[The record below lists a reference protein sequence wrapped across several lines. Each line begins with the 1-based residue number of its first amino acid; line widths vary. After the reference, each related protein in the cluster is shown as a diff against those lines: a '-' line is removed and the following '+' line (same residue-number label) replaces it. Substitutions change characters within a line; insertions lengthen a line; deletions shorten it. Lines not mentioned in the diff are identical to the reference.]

1 MKKQVGL
8 DLIQR
13 PGFRLKTIDISSQK
27 IASLPTQKRISNI
40 DRNIVRRG
48 FMVNEPKARS
58 VPDAPALQPIELD
71 DTGKLVTLSDK
82 TVDQLLSITV
92 GDPTDVKWLQ
102 EKERLELMFEAQ
114 GLSPDEIRRE
124 LEVNRPLNRDQR
136 TITRKKGVDP
146 DPNIPLARKL
156 DALTN
161 MVLDGRAESRQEQAQ
176 VAGLM
181 ANAMKSIEGMKTLS
195 LQQFIKIGRTINR
208 INPPV
213 DPVDFGLTAR
223 FYDVTN
229 YDIDA
234 GKINFYLMARI
245 RKDPDFD
252 EKDNTGNTLNYNHFV
267 KDFSVGRPGGPGRVG
282 FPTLDVRAFLR
293 KLTNSGSKRRFIDL
307 ERGGLVDLPQMT
319 QIVRASGQ
327 TLTDNPLV
335 AVTEEH
341 LDGK

>member
-13 PGFRLKTIDISSQK
+13 PGFKLKTVDISSQK
-27 IASLPTQKRISNI
+27 IVPLPTQKRISNI

-58 VPDAPALQPIELD
+58 VPESPALQPIELD

-114 GLSPDEIRRE
+114 GLTPDQIRRE
-124 LEVNRPLNRDQR
+124 LEVNRPLNREQR
-136 TITRKKGVDP
+136 TITQKKGVDP

-156 DALTN
+156 DALSN
-161 MVLDGRAESRQEQAQ
+161 MVLDGRAESRKDQALI
-176 VAGLM
+176 AGVM
-181 ANAMKSIEGMKTLS
+181 ANTMSSIEGMKQLS
-195 LQQFIKIGRTINR
+195 IAEFVKIGKTIKR

-213 DPVDFGLTAR
+213 NPEDFGLTAR

-229 YDIDA
+229 YDIYS
-234 GKINFYLMARI
+234 GKINFFLMARAQ
-245 RKDPDFD
+245 KDPDFE
-252 EKDNTGNTLNYNHFV
+252 EKDTSSGTLNYNHFI
-267 KDFSVGRPGGPGRVG
+267 KDFNMRQDG
-282 FPTLDVRAFLR
+282 FPTLDVRQFIR
-293 KLTNSGSKRRFIDL
+293 KMGKPRGQRRFLDL
-307 ERGGLVDLPQMT
+307 FRGGLVNLPQMT
-319 QIVRASGQ
+319 QIVRANGQ
-327 TLTDNPLV
+327 TLRDNPEV
-335 AVTEEH
+335 AVTESH
-341 LDGK
+341 LDGD